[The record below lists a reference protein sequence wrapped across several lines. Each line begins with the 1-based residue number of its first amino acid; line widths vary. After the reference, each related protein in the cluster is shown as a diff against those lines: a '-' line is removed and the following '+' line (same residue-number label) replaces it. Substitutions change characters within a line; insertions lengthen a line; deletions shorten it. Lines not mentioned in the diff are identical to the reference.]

1 MPGPGAAEMTDDP
14 TAAVTAAKYVLL
26 TTFKR
31 KLNGHS
37 LKTTRTIKPKKR
49 PKH

>member
-1 MPGPGAAEMTDDP
+1 MPGPAAAEMTDDP

-31 KLNGHS
+31 DGS
-37 LKTTRTIKPKKR
+37 AVPTPAR
-49 PKH
+49 